1 MILSLDSLYSEIVV
15 CCNKRTYT
23 YVYARIFPPVT
34 RAEYLETLADCRM
47 VIDMYEL
54 APMTFAAC
62 PGKVSRALQRWATAT
77 DEERAE
83 AGALNEPRD

>member
-1 MILSLDSLYSEIVV
+1 
-15 CCNKRTYT
+15 
-23 YVYARIFPPVT
+23 
-34 RAEYLETLADCRM
+34 M
-47 VIDMYEL
+47 VIDLYEL

-83 AGALNEPRD
+83 AGALNETTDQPAIKIGYDISGPGAA

>member
-1 MILSLDSLYSEIVV
+1 M
-15 CCNKRTYT
+15 
-23 YVYARIFPPVT
+23 T

-47 VIDMYEL
+47 VIDLYEL

-83 AGALNEPRD
+83 AGALNETQDQPAIEIGCDISGPGAA

>member
-1 MILSLDSLYSEIVV
+1 
-15 CCNKRTYT
+15 
-23 YVYARIFPPVT
+23 
-34 RAEYLETLADCRM
+34 M
-47 VIDMYEL
+47 VIDQYEL

-83 AGALNEPRD
+83 AGALNETQD